1 MFYGKPGSDDA
12 GVLFARKA
20 NELHI
25 GNEAGKNGFFH
36 SPGRGLSFTLILTQ
50 NLPLNVQKLLHHG
63 SARFCF
69 SGNMTIKKLQICP
82 LK

>member
-25 GNEAGKNGFFH
+25 GNEAGKMDF
-36 SPGRGLSFTLILTQ
+36 STLPAGVSL
-50 NLPLNVQKLLHHG
+50 LRYLDPKSSSECAKLLHHG

-69 SGNMTIKKLQICP
+69 SRNMTIKKLQIRP

>member
-1 MFYGKPGSDDA
+1 MVFSSVISLMIKQGAVLEENMFYGKPGSDDA

-36 SPGRGLSFTLILTQ
+36 SPGRGLSFTL
-50 NLPLNVQKLLHHG
+50 
-63 SARFCF
+63 S
-69 SGNMTIKKLQICP
+69 
-82 LK
+82 

>member
-25 GNEAGKNGFFH
+25 GMKPGKWIFPL
-36 SPGRGLSFTLILTQ
+36 SRPGSLFYAILTQ
-50 NLPLNVQKLLHHG
+50 NLPLNVQKLLHPG

-69 SGNMTIKKLQICP
+69 PGT
-82 LK
+82 